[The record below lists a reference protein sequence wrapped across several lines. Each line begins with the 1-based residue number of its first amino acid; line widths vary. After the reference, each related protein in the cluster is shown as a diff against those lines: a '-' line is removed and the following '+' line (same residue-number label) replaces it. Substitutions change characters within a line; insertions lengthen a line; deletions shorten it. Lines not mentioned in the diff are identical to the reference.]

1 MKSDSYRIF
10 GFLGNSSKLD
20 YGDCCK
26 YEYAAS
32 HSVTHFKQYVD
43 QMLYELYLN
52 EATFLRQGF
61 IYSRMVLNLAM

>member
-1 MKSDSYRIF
+1 MKERKKMKSDSYRIF

-20 YGDCCK
+20 DGDCCK

-43 QMLYELYLN
+43 PM
-52 EATFLRQGF
+52 
-61 IYSRMVLNLAM
+61 